1 MGRAVSVEAGGSV
14 VPVAGTFLGAVLGGA
29 VTWFATDYIMLS
41 ADEQVNRGELRMEI
55 MKAIDKAIDES
66 FM

>member
-1 MGRAVSVEAGGSV
+1 M
-14 VPVAGTFLGAVLGGA
+14 AGTFLGAVLG
-29 VTWFATDYIMLS
+29 WFATDYIMLR
-41 ADEQVNRGELRMEI
+41 ADEQANRGELRMEI